1 MRLAHHDMGHQGI
14 QKVSQRVLQRFE
26 WPGLFD
32 SIAKWI
38 ATCDVCQQARKPYGH
53 TNFPM
58 KSVKSRRFNELI
70 QMDHLKVS
78 RTERGNTHILVMID
92 HFSKL
97 AEAVPCSEDTAKET
111 CDWLIQRW
119 FSRYGTPAY
128 IQSDNGTQFT
138 AELTRCFIEAGY
150 SLQVFSTPEHPRTN
164 GLVERQN
171 RTLLNLLKVFIPDTL

>member
-1 MRLAHHDMGHQGI
+1 MCCQRKSSEKNLYANDRIVLPQLYQAEALRLAHHDMGHQGI
-14 QKVSQRVLQRFE
+14 QKVSQGVLERIE

-38 ATCDVCQQARKPYGH
+38 ATCDVCQQARKPYEH

-78 RTERGNTHILVMID
+78 RTERGNTHILVIID

-97 AEAVPCSEDTAKET
+97 VEAVPCSEDTAKET
-111 CDWLIQRW
+111 L
-119 FSRYGTPAY
+119 
-128 IQSDNGTQFT
+128 
-138 AELTRCFIEAGY
+138 
-150 SLQVFSTPEHPRTN
+150 
-164 GLVERQN
+164 
-171 RTLLNLLKVFIPDTL
+171 